1 MHDTKP
7 QLFIMDEWLGDPIP
21 LAEIKEISEPTLDEE
36 YDMPDIAHLKEGF
49 EIPFEVKMKKS
60 AINKLFQPCFGREP
74 YRNLEKCAKC
84 ILKKDCIVAKIENNF
99 NMRLRGIPPLII
111 NHKEDTNGRERKET
125 VETARSG
132 TFTRSDSVCHAG
144 V

>member
-1 MHDTKP
+1 MENETKP
-7 QLFIMDEWLGDPIP
+7 QLFIMDERLGDPMP

-36 YDMPDIAHLKEGF
+36 YDMPDISHLKEGF

-84 ILKKDCIVAKIENNF
+84 ILKKELRCGENREQF
-99 NMRLRGIPPLII
+99 QHEIKGIPPLII
-111 NHKEDTNGRERKET
+111 NHKEDTNGRERK
-125 VETARSG
+125 
-132 TFTRSDSVCHAG
+132 
-144 V
+144 